1 MLIEGKKHSCNVYA
15 TSREE
20 CEEKFKVLIVEMRA
34 KLAEP
39 KKQKLKGEPHPQKT
53 DGENGRKKAKNKK

>member
-34 KLAEP
+34 KLTEP
-39 KKQKLKGEPHPQKT
+39 KKQKLKGELHP
-53 DGENGRKKAKNKK
+53 